1 MRFGFIGQAR
11 AAVAKGIRMTM
22 PFLDNIGLTR
32 KITRPRLRAF
42 LERHRSEGKT
52 LDVGCGNVLYGD
64 LFPNRTT
71 LDIEEREKVTVDIIG
86 DAHDLS
92 VFPQES
98 FDIVLCT
105 EVLEHLHTPTQAIAE
120 FHRILQ
126 PGGTLLLTTRFVF
139 PLHDTP
145 HDYYR
150 YTKYGLQHLLR
161 DFEDVEITEEASTIE
176 TIAVLFQRIGF
187 QCDTLGIR
195 SLKFLWFCLAKCT
208 LAFRWILTQEYGDI
222 GHKQKER
229 HILASGY
236 YVVARKQER

>member
-1 MRFGFIGQAR
+1 MSL
-11 AAVAKGIRMTM
+11 
-22 PFLDNIGLTR
+22 LDSIGLTR

-52 LDVGCGNVLYGD
+52 LDVGCGSALYGD
-64 LFPNRTT
+64 LFPHRIT
-71 LDIEEREKVTVDIIG
+71 LDIEQRKNVAVDVIG
-86 DAHDLS
+86 DAHNLS
-92 VFPQES
+92 LFPQES
-98 FDIVLCT
+98 FDVVLCT
-105 EVLEHLHTPTQAIAE
+105 EVLEHLHTPAQAIAE
-120 FHRILQ
+120 FHRVLK

-145 HDYYR
+145 NDYYR
-150 YTKYGLQHLLR
+150 YTKYGLEYLLR
-161 DFEDVEITEEASTIE
+161 DFEDVEITEETSTIE

-187 QCDTLGIR
+187 QCHTLGLR
-195 SLKFLWFCLAKCT
+195 PLKLFWFCLAKCT

-236 YVVARKQER
+236 HVVARKQKQQT